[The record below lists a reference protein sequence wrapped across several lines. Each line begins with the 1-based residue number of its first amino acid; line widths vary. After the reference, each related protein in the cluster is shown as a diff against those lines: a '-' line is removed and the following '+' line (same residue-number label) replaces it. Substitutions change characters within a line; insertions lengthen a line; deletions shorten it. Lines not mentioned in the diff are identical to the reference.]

1 MALENRN
8 FNYKLKDSSDLC
20 HYILSSENDHGVQCI
35 FLREN
40 NSPIDITQKY
50 THLPALLFENRLG
63 FQGKRDVVFLTVS
76 PPAKGFDLFDHE
88 RKKIVVT
95 AEAYFKILQ
104 FFQSDWPLVKMRLDS
119 DYEDIKT
126 CREWITLTPNIS
138 FRGPADI
145 VFQMTIDETCVF
157 TLNLVVTRSYD
168 SGQTNIQLIYTDDNL
183 GSIHLPSAAMCEL
196 AKELA
201 FVKSL
206 YYDYKNMLVLKQSRQ
221 S

>member
-1 MALENRN
+1 MTWENKN

-20 HYILSSENDHGVQCI
+20 HYILSSESEHGVQCI

-40 NSPIDITQKY
+40 NSPLDITQKFVN
-50 THLPALLFENRLG
+50 LPGLLFENRLG
-63 FQGKRDVVFLTVS
+63 FQGKRDVVFMSVA
-76 PPAKGFDLFDHE
+76 PPAKGFDLFDEE
-88 RKKIVVT
+88 RQKIILT
-95 AEAYFKILQ
+95 TEAYFKVLQ

-126 CREWITLTPNIS
+126 CREWITLTPSIS

-145 VFQMTIDETCVF
+145 VYQMTIDETCILI
-157 TLNLVVTRSYD
+157 LNLVITRSYD
-168 SGQTNIQLIYTDDNL
+168 TGKTNIRLVYTDDRL
-183 GSIHLPSAAMCEL
+183 GSINLPSGAMSEL
-196 AKELA
+196 AKE
-201 FVKSL
+201 VDYIKSL